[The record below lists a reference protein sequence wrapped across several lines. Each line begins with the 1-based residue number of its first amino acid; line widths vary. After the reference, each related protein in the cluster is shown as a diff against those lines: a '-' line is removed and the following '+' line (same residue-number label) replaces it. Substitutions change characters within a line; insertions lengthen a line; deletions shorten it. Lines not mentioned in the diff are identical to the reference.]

1 MSVFSA
7 SEFAVELE
15 KLTDNNDK
23 RKAHKCE
30 ILGLQ
35 PTDTSMIPGLN
46 GMGFKLS
53 GFFLRLQFARPN
65 K

>member
-35 PTDTSMIPGLN
+35 PQDTFMIPVLTGL
-46 GMGFKLS
+46 GFQLS
-53 GFFLRLQFARPN
+53 RFV
-65 K
+65 